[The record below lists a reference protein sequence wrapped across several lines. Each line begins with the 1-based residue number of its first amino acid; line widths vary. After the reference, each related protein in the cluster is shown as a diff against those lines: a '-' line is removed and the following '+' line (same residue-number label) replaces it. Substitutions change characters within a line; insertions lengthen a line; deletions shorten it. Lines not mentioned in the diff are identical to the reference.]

1 LKHSMPL
8 NPVSALPGRFNAVL
22 EQAAELCE
30 PELKFVDLPKR
41 SLNSEADLKAHLSE
55 LEAAIRAALQDGPV
69 RIRCAQV
76 FREGS

>member
-1 LKHSMPL
+1 
-8 NPVSALPGRFNAVL
+8 
-22 EQAAELCE
+22 
-30 PELKFVDLPKR
+30 LKFVDLPKR